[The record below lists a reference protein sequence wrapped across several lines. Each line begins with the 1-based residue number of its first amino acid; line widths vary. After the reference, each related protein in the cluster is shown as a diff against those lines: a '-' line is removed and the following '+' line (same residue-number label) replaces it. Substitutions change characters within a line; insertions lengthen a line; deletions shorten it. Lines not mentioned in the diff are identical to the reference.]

1 MRSLMVV
8 LVLAASGCG
17 PDIAYDYRKEPDPR
31 RGEYVIGVSDGL
43 RISVWKNPELSGD
56 TRVRPDG
63 TITLPL
69 VGDLKAAGLTPTQL
83 KDGIRDRLRAYVK
96 DEAAVVTVAVT
107 DPNSYRFTVSGNV
120 EHPGVFSSRYYVTV
134 LDAVA
139 LAGGLNRF
147 ASPHRLTL
155 VRVAPDG
162 RVLRRVPL
170 DYERLSTGG
179 HPEENLALLS
189 GDTLIVP

>member
-1 MRSLMVV
+1 MLLFVT
-8 LVLAASGCG
+8 LAGCG
-17 PDIAYDYRKEPDPR
+17 PDITYDYRKEPDPR
-31 RGEYVIGVSDGL
+31 RSEYVIGVSDGL
-43 RISVWKNPELSGD
+43 RISVWKNPELSGE

-69 VGDLKAAGLTPTQL
+69 IGDLLAAGLTPTQL
-83 KDGIRDRLRAYVK
+83 KDGIRERLRAYVK

-147 ASPHRLTL
+147 ASPHRLAL
-155 VRVAPDG
+155 VRIAPDG
-162 RVLRRVPL
+162 HVLRRVPL
-170 DYERLSTGG
+170 DYERLTISG
-179 HPEENLALLS
+179 HPEENLVLLS

>member
-1 MRSLMVV
+1 MRFLMI
-8 LVLAASGCG
+8 LGLAVAAGCG
-17 PDIAYDYRKEPDPR
+17 PTITYDYTKEPDPR
-31 RGEYVIGVSDGL
+31 RKEYVIGVSDGL

-56 TRVRPDG
+56 THVRPDG

-69 VGDLKAAGLTPTQL
+69 VGDLQAAGLTPTQL
-83 KDGIRDRLRAYVK
+83 KDAIREKLRAFVK

-107 DPNSYRFTVSGNV
+107 DPTSYRFTVSGNV

-147 ASPHRLTL
+147 AAPHQLTL
-155 VRVAPDG
+155 VRVAPNG
-162 RVLRRVPL
+162 QILRRVPL
-170 DYERLSTGG
+170 DYERVSSGL
-179 HPEENLALLS
+179 HPEENLVLLS